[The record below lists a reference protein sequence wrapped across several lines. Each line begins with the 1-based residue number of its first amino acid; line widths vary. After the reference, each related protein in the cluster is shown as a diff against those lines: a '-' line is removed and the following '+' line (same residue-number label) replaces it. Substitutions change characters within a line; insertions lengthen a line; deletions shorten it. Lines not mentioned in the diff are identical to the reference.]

1 MYLWC
6 MYVWCMYVSIHV
18 FIYVYIYI
26 YVYIHMYVICV
37 YNNIVH
43 FLVPPRANT
52 CPAAIQCSQ
61 TVSYSLQVHGEPY
74 SLLACICFMYQ
85 PKVLKFLLH
94 WSHTN
99 LWQAILNIITSALD
113 GNITVCVITVLIR
126 IVLSFHT
133 STKQFRIR
141 YRLYLVA
148 YHTCLT
154 LSSVPAQS
162 LSDRAI
168 NPVGVINGMERVPV
182 GLYVKPGWDN
192 T

>member
-1 MYLWC
+1 MC
-6 MYVWCMYVSIHV
+6 SFNAAGSCAKRNKKRHTT
-18 FIYVYIYI
+18 
-26 YVYIHMYVICV
+26 HTTTAAVIVHHAPPLCKHIISK
-37 YNNIVH
+37 NRVH
-43 FLVPPRANT
+43 FLDLVPPSPPVQT
-52 CPAAIQCSQ
+52 HCPAAIQCSQ

-74 SLLACICFMYQ
+74 SLLACICFVYQ

-162 LSDRAI
+162 LSDGAI
-168 NPVGVINGMERVPV
+168 NPVGV
-182 GLYVKPGWDN
+182 Y
-192 T
+192 

>member
-1 MYLWC
+1 MQT
-6 MYVWCMYVSIHV
+6 H
-18 FIYVYIYI
+18 
-26 YVYIHMYVICV
+26 
-37 YNNIVH
+37 
-43 FLVPPRANT
+43 

-74 SLLACICFMYQ
+74 SLLACICFVYQ
-85 PKVLKFLLH
+85 PKVLKILLH

-99 LWQAILNIITSALD
+99 DRPSSISSQVLWMETSLS
-113 GNITVCVITVLIR
+113 TCVITVLIR

-168 NPVGVINGMERVPV
+168 NPVGVINGMEIVPV
-182 GLYVKPGWDN
+182 GLYVKPGRDN
-192 T
+192 K